1 METEIDL
8 ERVRYQE
15 LLKELRRNERRVKE
29 LLSQVDEEQAK
40 VLSLNDSLNKTNDR
54 MRTYKS
60 QIEGAE
66 SSAALGK
73 SSLEKEI

>member
-15 LLKELRRNERRVKE
+15 LLKELRRNERRIKE

-40 VLSLNDSLNKTNDR
+40 VLSLNDSLSKTNDR
-54 MRTYKS
+54 MRIYKS

-66 SSAALGK
+66 SSTAQGK
-73 SSLEKEI
+73 ENICF